1 MSKELDEIYKKVSA
15 LTGEKVSAKPAR
27 PAGGVDKKKAILNG
41 LKKLDNT
48 LTIIKKQEIEN
59 SKRIDEILK
68 VVISFANLNY
78 DKKALITNKKSH
90 FDALALGIN
99 MLGEELEASTISLH
113 EKEVLLKEIHHRVK
127 NNLQVISSL
136 LNLQSEKI
144 KQPDLLETF
153 MESQNRIRA
162 MALVHEKLYQSKNLS
177 LIDFTEYVHSFI
189 NQMSNSYN
197 LDPSKIKMHI
207 DESIRPHFFKIDTA
221 IPCSLILNELI
232 SNSYKYAFPKNRK
245 GNIYLHF
252 ELEKETK
259 NTSHYLLQ
267 VADDGVGIAPE
278 IDIKNTSSLGL
289 QLVDL
294 LTSQIEGKIDLDR
307 KNGTKFTIRFPVE
320 KN

>member
-1 MSKELDEIYKKVSA
+1 MSKELDEIYKRVCA
-15 LTGEKVSAKPAR
+15 LTGEKISTKA
-27 PAGGVDKKKAILNG
+27 DKKKSVLNG
-41 LKKLDNT
+41 LKKIEANLKSN
-48 LTIIKKQEIEN
+48 KKQEEEN

-68 VVISFANLNY
+68 VVISFANLKY
-78 DKKALITNKKSH
+78 DRKANITNKKSH

-162 MALVHEKLYQSKNLS
+162 MALVHEKIYQSKNLS
-177 LIDFTEYVHSFI
+177 QIDFTEYVHSFI
-189 NQMSNSYN
+189 SQMSSSYS
-197 LDPSKIKMHI
+197 LDPTKIKMHLDPNI
-207 DESIRPHFFKIDTA
+207 KSHFFKIDTA

-252 ELEKETK
+252 GIEKESK
-259 NTSHYLLQ
+259 NAYQYVLQ
-267 VADDGVGIAPE
+267 IADDGVGISPD

-294 LTSQIEGKIDLDR
+294 LTSQIEGKLELDR

>member
-1 MSKELDEIYKKVSA
+1 MPKDLDEIYKRVCA
-15 LTGEKVSAKPAR
+15 LTGEKIKAKAN
-27 PAGGVDKKKAILNG
+27 KKTEVLKG
-41 LKKLDNT
+41 LKKLENT
-48 LTIIKKQEIEN
+48 LKSNKKQEEEN

-68 VVISFANLNY
+68 VVISFANLKY
-78 DKKALITNKKSH
+78 DKKARLSNKKSH

-144 KQPDLLETF
+144 TQPDLLETF

-177 LIDFTEYVHSFI
+177 QIDFTEYVHSFI
-189 NQMSNSYN
+189 HQMNNSYSLHPN
-197 LDPSKIKMHI
+197 KVKFHMNADMQ
-207 DESIRPHFFKIDTA
+207 PHFFKIDTA

-232 SNSYKYAFPKNRK
+232 SNSYKYAFPNNRK
-245 GNIYLHF
+245 GDIYLRFGLH
-252 ELEKETK
+252 KKTK
-259 NTSHYLLQ
+259 HSALYVIE
-267 VADDGVGIAPE
+267 VADNGIGIPKE
-278 IDIKNTSSLGL
+278 IDFQNTTTLGL

-294 LTSQIEGKIDLDR
+294 LTNQIEGKVTLDR
-307 KNGTKFTIRFPVE
+307 KGGTKFTIQFPID
-320 KN
+320 

>member
-1 MSKELDEIYKKVSA
+1 MSKELEEIYKKVCLLA
-15 LTGEKVSAKPAR
+15 GEKASIK
-27 PAGGVDKKKAILNG
+27 VDKKREILTG
-41 LKKLDNT
+41 LKKLEVT
-48 LTIIKKQEIEN
+48 LKANKKQEEEN
-59 SKRIDEILK
+59 SKRINEILK
-68 VVISFANLNY
+68 VVISLANLKY
-78 DKKALITNKKSH
+78 DKKAKISNKKSH

-177 LIDFTEYVHSFI
+177 QIDFTEYVHSFI
-189 NQMSNSYN
+189 NQMSSSYS
-197 LDPSKIKMHI
+197 LDPDKIKMHMLA
-207 DESIRPHFFKIDTA
+207 DMNPHFFKIDTA

-252 ELEKETK
+252 AKEKETK
-259 NTSHYLLQ
+259 NTAQYILEIS
-267 VADDGVGIAPE
+267 DDGVGISPE

-294 LTSQIEGKIDLDR
+294 LTSQIEGKLELDR
-307 KNGTKFTIRFPVE
+307 KGGTKFTIRFPVE